1 MTDFYEFTQNELGK
15 GSYGKVKLA
24 KLKGTNAKWAIK
36 IIDKTKVW
44 NVERFKIEVEIMMKL
59 DHPNILRL
67 IDYFEDLNF
76 IYLVLELCSG
86 GELFERIISNWF
98 YEENEAWIIFK

>member
-1 MTDFYEFTQNELGK
+1 MGK
-15 GSYGKVKLA
+15 GSYGRVKLA
-24 KLKGTNAKWAIK
+24 KLKGTKLKWAIK
-36 IIDKTKVW
+36 VIDKSKVW

-67 IDYFEDLNF
+67 MDYFEDVCF

-86 GELFERIISNWF
+86 GELFE
-98 YEENEAWIIFK
+98 WIV